1 MKRVRSKPIHASRG
15 KLLTASGFSRERAI
29 ELKFKAGLY
38 QPILKYAQED
48 SGKDLQAILG
58 EPQPRIGELLNGKIS
73 NDSIDKL
80 LYYAGRLGI
89 EAKAKFSQTSKA
101 VIEQGLAI
109 FGTRAKQFWSAEFG
123 FSVICKTRRN

>member
-1 MKRVRSKPIHASRG
+1 MHASRG
-15 KLLTASGFSRERAI
+15 KLVTAHGFSLEGAMKM
-29 ELKFKAGLY
+29 KFKAGLY
-38 QPILKYAQED
+38 QPILKYAQAD

-58 EPQPRIGELLNGKIS
+58 EPQPRIGELPNGKIS

-80 LYYAGRLGI
+80 LFYSGRLGI

-101 VIEQGLAI
+101 VIEQELVI